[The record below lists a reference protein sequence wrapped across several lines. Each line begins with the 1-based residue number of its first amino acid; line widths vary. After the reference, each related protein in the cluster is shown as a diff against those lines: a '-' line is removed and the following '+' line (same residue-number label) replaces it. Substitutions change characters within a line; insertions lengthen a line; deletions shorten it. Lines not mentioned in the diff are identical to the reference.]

1 MQAMCLVILCECFE
15 LSVGL
20 PFAMKSS
27 QARCVEDDVYAA
39 LNMLGTLQRT
49 WIKLCQNICNC
60 NCNSATD

>member
-27 QARCVEDDVYAA
+27 QCK
-39 LNMLGTLQRT
+39 MCG
-49 WIKLCQNICNC
+49 K
-60 NCNSATD
+60 